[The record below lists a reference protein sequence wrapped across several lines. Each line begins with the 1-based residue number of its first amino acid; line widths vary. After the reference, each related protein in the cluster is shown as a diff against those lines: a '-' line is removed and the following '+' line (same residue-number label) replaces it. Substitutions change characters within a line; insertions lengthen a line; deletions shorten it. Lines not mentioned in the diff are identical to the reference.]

1 MTPIGYA
8 YESLLVLKFNDPL
21 GARPYT
27 INGSVSSSL
36 KHPSTSI
43 SGSYRLLCC
52 TRDWENE
59 EEAARGCFGGERWVR
74 FRARKGIAM
83 QYTEFSVDTIVK
95 SVWCLEARVLY
106 LFIRPLNTRPVFF
119 CHTKIWTKLAPESS
133 KEQSVFFCWVSV

>member
-8 YESLLVLKFNDPL
+8 YESLLVLEFNDPL

-43 SGSYRLLCC
+43 SGGYRLLCC

-59 EEAARGCFGGERWVR
+59 EEAARGCFGGGDVGCVSEP
-74 FRARKGIAM
+74 AKGLRCNIRS
-83 QYTEFSVDTIVK
+83 SV
-95 SVWCLEARVLY
+95 
-106 LFIRPLNTRPVFF
+106 
-119 CHTKIWTKLAPESS
+119 
-133 KEQSVFFCWVSV
+133 